1 MKMKKYTKLIIMAVV
16 IVLIIISAVFIKESL
31 LKNNKPNEEEK
42 NKEQI
47 VKNISVSDDFIN
59 LKATKI
65 NKLSNYLKKYNNV
78 DDITGLKIDNNKFIL
93 ELNDTLAN
101 DITFITKYLLI
112 YDIDKD
118 EVKEIKYNGNDR
130 IWDVAI
136 FNSKIYY
143 SSINYDSK
151 ADKTSFKIIESDL
164 NLKNKKVLEQGQV
177 SDALFSPKLIS
188 TNDAMFYAMVDDYKD
203 ATSSYSKFNLKM
215 LDNNSNITE
224 LTSGFYD
231 YGNQTGTTF
240 TSMSMFK
247 VYNNNVYYEIYN
259 NGVAKI
265 KKYDILKK
273 ISSDIYSYEIK
284 DDSYVINDFY
294 DSENYKFYTYLM
306 QNQNDI
312 GGASYYNGEKKIE
325 VPISE
330 YKNIT
335 RLDDNLYFISS
346 MNKIYILDTEDNKL
360 NKVSINPFLNHFYE
374 PSNSGIIGVD
384 YNTDDF
390 YLIDIK

>member
-1 MKMKKYTKLIIMAVV
+1 MALRLIKSSETEIFFT
-16 IVLIIISAVFIKESL
+16 ICSL
-31 LKNNKPNEEEK
+31 FFSSSLGLLFFCN
-42 NKEQI
+42 
-47 VKNISVSDDFIN
+47 DAF
-59 LKATKI
+59 I

-177 SDALFSPKLIS
+177 SDTLFSPKLIS
-188 TNDAMFYAMVDDYKD
+188 TNEAMFYAMVDDYKD

-224 LTSGFYD
+224 FTSGFYD

-247 VYNNNVYYEIYN
+247 VYNNNVY
-259 NGVAKI
+259 
-265 KKYDILKK
+265 
-273 ISSDIYSYEIK
+273 
-284 DDSYVINDFY
+284 
-294 DSENYKFYTYLM
+294 
-306 QNQNDI
+306 
-312 GGASYYNGEKKIE
+312 
-325 VPISE
+325 
-330 YKNIT
+330 
-335 RLDDNLYFISS
+335 
-346 MNKIYILDTEDNKL
+346 
-360 NKVSINPFLNHFYE
+360 
-374 PSNSGIIGVD
+374 
-384 YNTDDF
+384 
-390 YLIDIK
+390 

>member
-136 FNSKIYY
+136 FSGKIYY

-294 DSENYKFYTYLM
+294 DSENYKFYTYKC
-306 QNQNDI
+306 Q
-312 GGASYYNGEKKIE
+312 
-325 VPISE
+325 
-330 YKNIT
+330 T
-335 RLDDNLYFISS
+335 
-346 MNKIYILDTEDNKL
+346 IL
-360 NKVSINPFLNHFYE
+360 SCI
-374 PSNSGIIGVD
+374 
-384 YNTDDF
+384 
-390 YLIDIK
+390 